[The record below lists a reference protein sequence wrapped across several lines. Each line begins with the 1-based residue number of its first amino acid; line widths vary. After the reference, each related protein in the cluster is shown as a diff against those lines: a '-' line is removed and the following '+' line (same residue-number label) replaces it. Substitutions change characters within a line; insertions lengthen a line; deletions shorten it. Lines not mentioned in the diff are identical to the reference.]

1 MFTLNVRLYKEENMR
16 GRKKGENSKTKV
28 LSIRITEDQH
38 ELLCNNDWMRK
49 EISKHIN
56 EYLSAFIS

>member
-1 MFTLNVRLYKEENMR
+1 MR

-38 ELLCNNDWMRK
+38 ELLRNNDWIRK
-49 EISKHIN
+49 EVSKLVN
-56 EYLSAFIS
+56 EYLTAFIS

>member
-1 MFTLNVRLYKEENMR
+1 MR
-16 GRKKGENSKTKV
+16 GRKKGENSKTRV

-38 ELLCNNDWMRK
+38 EVLRKNDWIKK

-56 EYLSAFIS
+56 EYLSAFVS

>member
-1 MFTLNVRLYKEENMR
+1 MR

-38 ELLCNNDWMRK
+38 ELLRKNDWIRK

>member
-1 MFTLNVRLYKEENMR
+1 MR

-28 LSIRITEDQH
+28 LSIRITEDQY
-38 ELLCNNDWMRK
+38 ELLRKNDWIRK

-56 EYLSAFIS
+56 EYLSAFVG

>member
-1 MFTLNVRLYKEENMR
+1 MR

-38 ELLCNNDWMRK
+38 ELKKKKDL
-49 EISKHIN
+49 EISPVT
-56 EYLSAFIS
+56 EFITQMLIFVIK

>member
-1 MFTLNVRLYKEENMR
+1 MR

-38 ELLCNNDWMRK
+38 ELLRNNDWIRK
-49 EISKHIN
+49 EICKLVN
-56 EYLSAFIS
+56 EI

>member
-1 MFTLNVRLYKEENMR
+1 MR

-38 ELLCNNDWMRK
+38 ELLRNNDWIRK
-49 EISKHIN
+49 EISKLVN
-56 EYLSAFIS
+56 EYLTAFVN